1 MVMVMALAW
10 CQVELRGAF
19 EKAADAAGSG
29 GANHTPRA
37 LPPSALAALAAVWQL
52 HPEGGDGGPSS

>member
-1 MVMVMALAW
+1 MVMAMAW

-29 GANHTPRA
+29 GANHAAPSLGARRPR
-37 LPPSALAALAAVWQL
+37 AVWQL
-52 HPEGGDGGPSS
+52 HIRGVTVAAPPDAS